1 MDGADLM
8 AFSLVSPFPESDIPL
23 FWKWFQDNQGAM
35 MDDQCPKTIE
45 ELVAKNKRDLE
56 NGALTFGVMSNG
68 KCAGAV
74 WAENGGDGIYIGH
87 LVFDSTLP
95 PKDKLAAAREGLVS
109 MFAKGARKIVWQLYP
124 DNRAFAIFLLKL
136 GATTEGYLRRSTR
149 KAGNVA
155 DLILMASFPED
166 FA

>member
-1 MDGADLM
+1 MDGADVM

-23 FWKWFQDNQGAM
+23 FWQWFQENQGAM

-45 ELVAKNKRDLE
+45 ELAAKNKRDLE

-68 KCAGAV
+68 KCVERSGRKMAAMGSISAT
-74 WAENGGDGIYIGH
+74 WY
-87 LVFDSTLP
+87 STRLCRRKTSWP
-95 PKDKLAAAREGLVS
+95 RRAKDCFHVRKGREEDCLAALPRQPCFRHLPVETWGYH
-109 MFAKGARKIVWQLYP
+109 GR
-124 DNRAFAIFLLKL
+124 LL
-136 GATTEGYLRRSTR
+136 ATLDQ
-149 KAGNVA
+149 KKGNVA